1 MPKWIIP
8 GKPGAEELGPL
19 GSKYRVLVGLEISTN
34 VKILGGGHLVGI
46 VFFFFLLIRFQK

>member
-34 VKILGGGHLVGI
+34 VKILGGGHLVGF
-46 VFFFFLLIRFQK
+46 VFFFLLIRFQK